1 MPSTRDRILQRL
13 DRLPET
19 MLDEILQFIDSLVSR
34 LSPVQGIP
42 GKLLQDL
49 AGSLLSED
57 AIAMRQA
64 IANDCSHV
72 DFDEW

>member
-1 MPSTRDRILQRL
+1 MQSTRDRILEHL

-19 MLDEILQFIDSLVSR
+19 MLDEILQFIDA
-34 LSPVQGIP
+34 LSSGLPHPQGIP

-49 AGSLLSED
+49 AGSLPSED
-57 AIAMRQA
+57 ASEMRQA
-64 IANDCSHV
+64 IENDCGQV